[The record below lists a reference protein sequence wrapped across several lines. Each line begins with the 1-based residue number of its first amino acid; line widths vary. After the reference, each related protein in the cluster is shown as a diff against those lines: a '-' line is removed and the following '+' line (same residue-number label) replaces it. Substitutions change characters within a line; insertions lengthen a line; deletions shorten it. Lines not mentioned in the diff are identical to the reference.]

1 LTNNVVTKYYP
12 KGYSPD
18 LRSCNK
24 GYELFNHWYF
34 AYFRINDYANR
45 YKEVDFVAKY
55 VIKRIFTMI
64 PVLLV
69 VIFIVSFIMNLT
81 PSNPGTLILGERA
94 TKEAIHQLNEQL
106 GYNDPFLL
114 RYVKYVVRAL
124 HGDLGNSWKTGN
136 PVITEIIRR
145 FPATLTLAVGSIF
158 IGLVVG
164 VTLGILS
171 AVKQYSALDVSGTVF
186 SMTLASFP
194 AFWIGMMLIILFSLK
209 LGWLPSFGIGSFKH
223 FILPWFTTS
232 CSFGASMLRM
242 TRTSMLESIRMDYIR
257 TARAKGQKERIVITR
272 HALRN
277 ALLPVVTI
285 LGMSFGT
292 LLGGT
297 VTIETVFS
305 IPGVGSLIIEAIRMK
320 DIPVVVGATVTL
332 ATCFTLLMLL
342 VDILYAFI
350 DPRIKARYLKR

>member
-1 LTNNVVTKYYP
+1 M
-12 KGYSPD
+12 
-18 LRSCNK
+18 
-24 GYELFNHWYF
+24 
-34 AYFRINDYANR
+34 AR
-45 YKEVDFVAKY
+45 YVL
-55 VIKRIFTMI
+55 KRILMLI
-64 PVLLV
+64 PMLLI

-81 PSNPGTLILGERA
+81 PSDPGTLILGERA
-94 TKEAIHQLNEQL
+94 TKEAIQQLNEQL
-106 GYNDPFLL
+106 GYNDPFFT
-114 RYVKYVVRAL
+114 RYVKYVISAA
-124 HGDLGNSWKTGN
+124 HGDLGNSWKTGV
-136 PVITEIIRR
+136 PVVQEVVRR
-145 FPATLTLAVGSIF
+145 FPATLILATGSIF

-164 VTLGILS
+164 MTLGILS
-171 AVKQYSALDVSGTVF
+171 AVKQYSALDIAGTAF

-194 AFWIGMMLIILFSLK
+194 GFWIGMMLIILFALK
-209 LGWLPSFGIGSFKH
+209 LGWLPSFGVGSLKH
-223 FILPWFTTS
+223 YILPWFTTS
-232 CSFGASMLRM
+232 CSFAASMLRM

-285 LGMSFGT
+285 LGMSFGG

-305 IPGVGSLIIEAIRMK
+305 IPGVGSLVIEAIRMK

>member
-1 LTNNVVTKYYP
+1 MARYVV
-12 KGYSPD
+12 
-18 LRSCNK
+18 
-24 GYELFNHWYF
+24 
-34 AYFRINDYANR
+34 
-45 YKEVDFVAKY
+45 
-55 VIKRIFTMI
+55 KRVLMLI
-64 PVLLV
+64 PMLLII
-69 VIFIVSFIMNLT
+69 IFIVSFIMSLT
-81 PSNPGTLILGERA
+81 PSDPGTLILGERA
-94 TKEAIHQLNEQL
+94 TKEAIHQLNEEL
-106 GYNDPFLL
+106 GYNDPFLIRYA
-114 RYVKYVVRAL
+114 RYVFSAV
-124 HGDLGNSWKTGN
+124 HGDLGKSWKSGA
-136 PVITEIIRR
+136 PVIQEIVRR
-145 FPATLTLAVGSIF
+145 FPATFTLAVGAIF
-158 IGLVVG
+158 IGLTIG
-164 VTLGILS
+164 MTLGILS
-171 AVKQYSALDVSGTVF
+171 AVKQYSALDVAGTAF

-194 AFWIGMMLIILFSLK
+194 GFWIGMMLIILFALK
-209 LGWLPSFGIGSFKH
+209 LGWLPSFGVGSLKH
-223 FILPWFTTS
+223 YILPWFTTS

-257 TARAKGQKERIVITR
+257 TARAKGQTEKLVILR

-285 LGMSFGT
+285 LGMSFGG

-350 DPRIKARYLKR
+350 DPRIKARYLKY